1 MKRLP
6 PLRLLVAFEAVARL
20 GTMRDAA
27 HALNVTQPAVT
38 QSLKALE
45 AFIGVTLLDR
55 DRKPARL
62 NHHGQ
67 MLANATRE
75 GFETIAGAIE
85 EIQAQ
90 ASDQPQALTVS
101 CTLGMA
107 TYWLMPRLPG
117 FYADHPDILVNVQA
131 PPSDEPTLSAG
142 IDLALRY
149 GTGKWPEPGTT
160 KLFDEVVRAVGQPA
174 LIQRLRAE
182 GRTLERAP
190 LIHVNA
196 PENALWEG
204 WPDYFRKCGFA
215 RPSTTG
221 QTFDNYVQA
230 VQAAVD
236 GRGLMLGWRSI
247 TSTLVAEGAL
257 APWFDSALDV
267 GTGYYATLSPRG
279 GRKPAAQAFMTWLQS
294 QSA

>member
-6 PLRLLVAFEAVARL
+6 PLRLLVTFEAVARL

-27 HALNVTQPAVT
+27 NALNVTQPAIT

-45 AFIGVTLLDR
+45 DFIGVTLLDR

-62 NHHGQ
+62 NSHGQ
-67 MLANATRE
+67 MLASATHD
-75 GFETIAGAIE
+75 GLETIARAIE
-85 EIQAQ
+85 EIQAD
-90 ASDQPQALTVS
+90 ASDQAQFLTVS

-117 FYADHPDILVNVQA
+117 FYAEYPDILVNVHA
-131 PPSDEPTLSAG
+131 HPSDEPTLSAG

-149 GTGKWPEPGTT
+149 GTGGWPEKDTV
-160 KLFDEVVRAVGQPA
+160 KLFDEVVCAVGQPA
-174 LIQRLRAE
+174 LIKRLHAE
-182 GRTLERAP
+182 GNGLDRAP
-190 LIHVNA
+190 LIHVRA
-196 PENALWEG
+196 PENAFWEG
-204 WPDYFRKCGFA
+204 WPDYFKKCGLVH
-215 RPSTTG
+215 PIQPG
-221 QTFDNYVQA
+221 QNFDNYVQA

-247 TSTLVAEGAL
+247 TATLVAEGTL
-257 APWFDSALDV
+257 AQWFDDAIDV

-279 GRKPAAQAFMTWLQS
+279 RHKVSAQAFMHWLTS
-294 QSA
+294 ESA

>member
-6 PLRLLVAFEAVARL
+6 PLRLLVTFEAVARL

-27 HALNVTQPAVT
+27 DALNVTQPAIT

-45 AFIGVTLLDR
+45 GFIGVTLLDR

-62 NHHGQ
+62 NAQGQ

-75 GFETIAGAIE
+75 GLETIARTIE
-85 EIQAQ
+85 EIKAETSGQSQ
-90 ASDQPQALTVS
+90 FLTVS

-107 TYWLMPRLPG
+107 TYWLMPRLPK
-117 FYADHPDILVNVQA
+117 FYADHPDILVNVHA
-131 PPSDEPTLSAG
+131 PPSDEPTLSSG

-149 GTGKWPEPGTT
+149 GMGRWPEKDTV
-160 KLFDEVVRAVGQPA
+160 KLFGELVCPVGQPA
-174 LIQRLRAE
+174 LVARLHAE
-182 GRTLERAP
+182 KRGLVHAP
-190 LIHVNA
+190 LIHVRA
-196 PENALWEG
+196 PENAFWEG
-204 WPDYFRKCGFA
+204 WPDYFKKCGLP
-215 RPSTTG
+215 RPTQPG
-221 QTFDNYVQA
+221 QSFDNYVQA

-257 APWFDSALDV
+257 APWSDTSIDV
-267 GTGYYATLSPRG
+267 GTGYFATLSPRG
-279 GRKPAAQAFMTWLQS
+279 RQKSSAPAFLEWLKQ